1 VTEREVVAAAV
12 AAEGETVTEKEE
24 IDHDPSARL
33 SRCRMPLTTQGGG
46 GVRAV
51 MVVMVVMAVSH
62 GVHQRGEG
70 GDK

>member
-1 VTEREVVAAAV
+1 MTEREVVAAAV

-51 MVVMVVMAVSH
+51 MVVMAVSH